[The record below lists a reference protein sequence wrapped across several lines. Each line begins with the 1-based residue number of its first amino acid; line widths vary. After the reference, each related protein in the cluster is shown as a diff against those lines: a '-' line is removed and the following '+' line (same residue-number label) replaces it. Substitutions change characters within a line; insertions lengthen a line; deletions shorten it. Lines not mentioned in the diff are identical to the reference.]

1 MVPHGVCQCPDGIV
15 KNEQILVLVL
25 SESKH
30 QRIQDECQVRHQLCA
45 GFLLQRGKCAMMSSR
60 ETILGHLWQ
69 LIHSVTTESNNEYV
83 CELLRGFCL
92 PASSLLYT
100 LVTIQ
105 DTFEQLRHQRLQV
118 CVRRLTD
125 NPVGITTQ
133 CPASDGPH
141 QGFFIRQTLDE
152 VGNELRQVWDHALHA
167 AWGRRSDK
175 CQLLPFAILKI

>member
-69 LIHSVTTESNNEYV
+69 LINSVTTESNSGMYAS
-83 CELLRGFCL
+83 CSGDSAYLQAASCTRLLLSRIRLSSSVIRGFRYV
-92 PASSLLYT
+92 S
-100 LVTIQ
+100 
-105 DTFEQLRHQRLQV
+105 
-118 CVRRLTD
+118 
-125 NPVGITTQ
+125 G
-133 CPASDGPH
+133 G
-141 QGFFIRQTLDE
+141 
-152 VGNELRQVWDHALHA
+152 
-167 AWGRRSDK
+167 
-175 CQLLPFAILKI
+175 